1 MSPPPTAREGSS
13 GQTYLPLFY
22 CTETNIYCKFELVA
36 NTQQMLFYKYEY
48 MSKEDDD
55 ASPRQGDSWKQ
66 EDRECHL
73 HVERSRIFSNESACG
88 SMIEFT

>member
-55 ASPRQGDSWKQ
+55 ASPRGLLETRRPGVSPSR
-66 EDRECHL
+66 REEPNIL
-73 HVERSRIFSNESACG
+73 E
-88 SMIEFT
+88 